1 MRDNR
6 ILGGIMPRRV
16 LFISSL
22 ALCVVASAHP
32 QEDPVLRARSQRAS
46 AQGIS
51 EGDLP
56 PVPRGIAEPPPLPP
70 PEAHVKDSR
79 KGRKTKGKSKKGK
92 AGVKK
97 GKGAAAGSKPSA
109 KRKAK

>member
-1 MRDNR
+1 
-6 ILGGIMPRRV
+6 MPRRV

-22 ALCVVASAHP
+22 ALSLIASTAP
-32 QEDPVLRARSQRAS
+32 QEDPVLRARAKRAS

-56 PVPRGIAEPPPLPP
+56 PVPRGIVEPPPLPP

-79 KGRKTKGKSKKGK
+79 KGKKAKAKAKAKKGK
-92 AGVKK
+92 TSAKK
-97 GKGAAAGSKPSA
+97 GKGAASSA
-109 KRKAK
+109 KPAAKGKGQ